1 MGPAPVV
8 TAQLDLG
15 GRGAGRAGGIARAAM
30 LVAVITVLARLVGF
44 LRVLVFARTVGPSCL
59 GDTYFTA
66 NAIPNILFDVVA
78 GGALASLAV
87 PLLAGAADRDDTAA
101 ADRTASALL
110 CWTLLV
116 LAPLTLLVAVFAGPL
131 VGLLLGN
138 GHPGCSADLERS
150 VGARMLVV
158 FAPQVVLYG
167 VGIVLTGVLQAHR
180 RFIGPA
186 LAPLL
191 SSIVVI
197 GAYLL
202 FADVATRR
210 ETHLS
215 TLTQSHELV
224 LSVGTTL
231 GVAALTLPLFLPLR
245 RTGRRLRP
253 TLSFPPGVAQSARR
267 LAVAGAVALGAQDL
281 ATGAILRLANDRGA
295 HGAVVLYNLAWS
307 VFIVPWAVLAVPV
320 ATAAFPSLS
329 AHWSAGDGER
339 YSSLAARGSRVV
351 LLAAAG
357 AAAVLVAV
365 AVPASRVLVLG
376 APGNVAPGVLARALV
391 AFAPGLIGYGLVA
404 HLSRAHYA
412 RGDARTAAVA
422 TASGWALVVAVDV
435 ALVVALPRT
444 WTVTALGVGTTVGM
458 TITGG
463 WLALVLRRSAGPE
476 ALRGAGRTLLAGLA
490 AGVVAAGVGAALAAG
505 MADVGPAA
513 SVAVTALVGLVSI
526 GGFLAVASVLDRPTV
541 RLLFRRRA
549 ADA

>member
-1 MGPAPVV
+1 MGSASVM
-8 TAQLDLG
+8 TA
-15 GRGAGRAGGIARAAM
+15 RFAAGRSDAGGLGNRRAQGIARAAL
-30 LVAVITVLARLVGF
+30 LVAVITVLARTVGF
-44 LRVLVFARTVGPSCL
+44 VRVLVFARTVGPSCL

-87 PLLAGAADRDDTAA
+87 PLLAGAVDRDDATV

-110 CWTLLV
+110 SWTLLV
-116 LAPLTLLVAVFAGPL
+116 LAPLTLLVAVLAEPL

-180 RFIGPA
+180 RFVGPA

-197 GAYLL
+197 AAYAV
-202 FADVATRR
+202 FAAVSTRR
-210 ETHLS
+210 ETNLS
-215 TLTQSHELV
+215 TLTTAHELV

-231 GVAALTLPLFLPLR
+231 GVVALTLPLFLPLR
-245 RTGRRLRP
+245 GTGRRLRL
-253 TLSFPPGVAQSARR
+253 TLNFPPGVAQSARR

-281 ATGAILRLANDRGA
+281 ATGVILRLANDRGA

-320 ATAAFPSLS
+320 ATAAFPTLS
-329 AHWSAGDGER
+329 AHWSAGDGPR
-339 YSSLAARGSRVV
+339 YNALAARGSRVV

-357 AAAVLVAV
+357 AAAVMVAV

-412 RGDARTAAVA
+412 RGQARTAAIA
-422 TASGWALVVAVDV
+422 TAAGWVLVVAIDV
-435 ALVVALPRT
+435 ILVVALPRT

-458 TITGG
+458 TVTGA
-463 WLALVLRRSAGPE
+463 WLAIVLRRAAGPD
-476 ALRGAGRTLLAGLA
+476 ALEGAGRALLAGLA
-490 AGVVAAGVGAALAAG
+490 AAVVAAGLGAGLAAG
-505 MADVGPAA
+505 MADVGP
-513 SVAVTALVGLVSI
+513 
-526 GGFLAVASVLDRPTV
+526 VASV
-541 RLLFRRRA
+541 
-549 ADA
+549 

>member
-1 MGPAPVV
+1 MGPAGDVS
-8 TAQLDLG
+8 ARLGSGRLG
-15 GRGAGRAGGIARAAM
+15 GGRTEGIARAAV

-44 LRVLVFARTVGPSCL
+44 ARVLVFARTVGPSCL

-87 PLLAGAADRDDTAA
+87 PLLAGAADRDDAA
-101 ADRTASALL
+101 SADRTASALL
-110 CWTLLV
+110 WWTLLV
-116 LAPLTLLVAVFAGPL
+116 LAPLMLLVAVFAGPL

-180 RFIGPA
+180 RFVGPA

-191 SSIVVI
+191 SSIVMI
-197 GAYLL
+197 GAYAL
-202 FADVATRR
+202 FAVVSSRR
-210 ETHLS
+210 ETGLS
-215 TLTQSHELV
+215 TLTRPHELV
-224 LSVGTTL
+224 LSLGTTL

-253 TLSFPPGVAQSARR
+253 TLRFPPGVARSARR

-307 VFIVPWAVLAVPV
+307 VFVVPWAVLAVPV

-329 AHWSAGDGER
+329 AHWTAGDRPR
-339 YSSLAARGSRVV
+339 YNALTARGSRVV

-357 AAAVLVAV
+357 AAAVMVAV

-376 APGNVAPGVLARALV
+376 APGHVAPSVLARAFV
-391 AFAPGLIGYGLVA
+391 AFAPGLLGYGLVA

-422 TASGWALVVAVDV
+422 TAAGWTLVVALDV

-444 WTVTALGVGTTVGM
+444 WTVTALGVGTTLGM
-458 TITGG
+458 TVTGG
-463 WLALVLRRSAGPE
+463 WLAVVLRRSAGPE
-476 ALRGAGRTLLAGLA
+476 ALLGARRTLLAGLA
-490 AGVVAAGVGAALAAG
+490 AGVVAAAAG
-505 MADVGPAA
+505 AGLATGLADVGPAA
-513 SVAVTALVGLVSI
+513 SVAVTALVALVSAAA
-526 GGFLAVASVLDRPTV
+526 FLAVAAVLDRATV

>member
-1 MGPAPVV
+1 MGSASVM
-8 TAQLDLG
+8 TA
-15 GRGAGRAGGIARAAM
+15 RFAAGRSDAGGLGNRRAQGIARAAL
-30 LVAVITVLARLVGF
+30 LVAGITVLARTVGF
-44 LRVLVFARTVGPSCL
+44 VRVLVFARTVGPSCL

-87 PLLAGAADRDDTAA
+87 PLLAGAADRDDAA
-101 ADRTASALL
+101 AAERTASALL
-110 CWTLLV
+110 SWTLLV
-116 LAPLTLLVAVFAGPL
+116 LAPLMLLVAVFAGPL

-138 GHPGCSADLERS
+138 GHPGCSADLEHS

-180 RFIGPA
+180 RFVGPA

-197 GAYLL
+197 AAYAV
-202 FADVATRR
+202 FAAVSTRR
-210 ETHLS
+210 ETNLS
-215 TLTQSHELV
+215 TLTTAHELV

-231 GVAALTLPLFLPLR
+231 GVVALTLPLFLPLR
-245 RTGRRLRP
+245 GTGRRLRP

-267 LAVAGAVALGAQDL
+267 LALAGAVALGAQDL

-307 VFIVPWAVLAVPV
+307 VFVVPWAVLAVPV

-329 AHWSAGDGER
+329 AHWSAGDGAR
-339 YSSLAARGSRVV
+339 YNALTARGSRAV
-351 LLAAAG
+351 LLATAG
-357 AAAVLVAV
+357 AAAVMVAV

-376 APGNVAPGVLARALV
+376 APGNVAPVILARALV
-391 AFAPGLIGYGLVA
+391 AFAPGLVGYGLVA

-412 RGDARTAAVA
+412 RGNTQTAAVA
-422 TASGWALVVAVDV
+422 TAAGWALVVAIDV
-435 ALVVALPRT
+435 ALVAALPRT

-458 TITGG
+458 TLTGA
-463 WLALVLRRSAGPE
+463 WLAVVLRRAAGPE
-476 ALRGAGRTLLAGLA
+476 ALLGAGRTLLAGMA
-490 AGVVAAGVGAALAAG
+490 AGVVAAGGGAALAAG

-513 SVAVTALVGLVSI
+513 S
-526 GGFLAVASVLDRPTV
+526 
-541 RLLFRRRA
+541 
-549 ADA
+549 